1 MAFNP
6 YVVEA
11 LKLPENSEIIGY
23 LYVGTPTRQGKS
35 IPELN
40 IDDFLTKII

>member
-1 MAFNP
+1 MAFNT
-6 YVVEA
+6 YVVDA

-23 LYVGTPTRQGKS
+23 LYVGTPSKQGKS

-40 IDDFLTKII
+40 IDDFLTRIS